1 MTLMMPSLASSASIA
16 LYANFSSARMGQ
28 QQVLGPIN
36 LAIPSGQW
44 IAVVGPNGA
53 GKSTLLRALAGLQ
66 PVSGHIQLFGKPLQ
80 EWTARQ
86 RAAQIAWL
94 GQNEGYSE
102 DLSVFDTV
110 MLGRLP
116 HQAWLAAASR
126 NDYESVK
133 RSMEHTQSWQL
144 RDRAM
149 GSLSGGERQRVMLA
163 RAFAVESKVLLMD
176 EPLLNLDP
184 PHQADWLDRMRMLLT
199 QGTTIVS
206 VLHEVT
212 TALQAQYLLVMR
224 SGQIVHQGACEDE
237 ATHQA
242 VIDVFEQRIALHRV
256 ATQWVALPCG
266 KN

>member
-1 MTLMMPSLASSASIA
+1 MTLTIPSLASIA
-16 LYANFSSARMGQ
+16 LYANFSSARMGK

-36 LAIPSGQW
+36 LTIPSGQW

-102 DLSVFDTV
+102 DLRVFDTV
-110 MLGRLP
+110 MLGHLP
-116 HQAWLAAASR
+116 HQALLAAASR

-133 RSMEHTQSWQL
+133 LSMEHTQSWQL

-149 GSLSGGERQRVMLA
+149 GSLSGGE
-163 RAFAVESKVLLMD
+163 
-176 EPLLNLDP
+176 
-184 PHQADWLDRMRMLLT
+184 
-199 QGTTIVS
+199 
-206 VLHEVT
+206 
-212 TALQAQYLLVMR
+212 
-224 SGQIVHQGACEDE
+224 
-237 ATHQA
+237 
-242 VIDVFEQRIALHRV
+242 
-256 ATQWVALPCG
+256 
-266 KN
+266 